1 MTKKANRSSE
11 QDSALDMM
19 KRVFAV
25 AELIVQ
31 SDTYQTN
38 KSQIQKKPQKT
49 QK

>member
-31 SDTYQTN
+31 SETYQKN
-38 KSQIQKKPQKT
+38 KSQIQKKRTKT